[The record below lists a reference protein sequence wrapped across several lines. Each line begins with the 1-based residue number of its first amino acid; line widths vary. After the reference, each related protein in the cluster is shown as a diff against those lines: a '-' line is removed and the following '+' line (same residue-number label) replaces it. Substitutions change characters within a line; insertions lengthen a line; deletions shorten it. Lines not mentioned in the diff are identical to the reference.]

1 MLIDRRTKTNMTL
14 NEAFDMLQAIG
25 PSRAVEKWGHD
36 GLHSPSATHAC
47 GLTLSGLKV
56 EPSEDADKNAEQ
68 IAHVLWLVAI
78 AFEAGRIYEGGT
90 PA

>member
-1 MLIDRRTKTNMTL
+1 MKDKTNMTL

-25 PSRAVEKWGHD
+25 PARAVEKWGTD
-36 GLHSPSATHAC
+36 GMKSDSLVHAC
-47 GLTLSGLKV
+47 SITLSGLKI
-56 EPSEDADKNAEQ
+56 EPLEDRDKTAE
-68 IAHVLWLVAI
+68 IMAHMLWLVAI